1 MTINKPQR
9 QSIDIL
15 GVYLPQPL
23 FSHGQLYVALPSA
36 GLLHKTKVIIIDVNV
51 IKELFRTTMENA
63 LQTLFLLKN

>member
-9 QSIDIL
+9 QSIDSL
-15 GVYLPQPL
+15 GVHLPQPL
-23 FSHGQLYVALPSA
+23 FSHWHLYVALPSA
-36 GLLHKTKVIIIDVNV
+36 GLPHKTKVIIIDVNV